1 MLQSVLLLAVCC
13 WTNQSC
19 KYYLQ
24 LYNNSSSS
32 GLHLTSKWK
41 LFIEITIM
49 FYINKNACEKG
60 NHCDSYHLLLSRLQ
74 VELNLRLWTKTW
86 TFSLVNNGKTLMDKI
101 IGPQW
106 LKFYDADFH
115 TGSLYHICIY
125 ICACTKIN
133 LLIDVCL
140 QMSWNISRIEIQGLY
155 QVIVLVTRFLFILQ
169 VNRTTDF
176 AFLRRILKPR
186 RKDFFVLLP

>member
-1 MLQSVLLLAVCC
+1 
-13 WTNQSC
+13 
-19 KYYLQ
+19 
-24 LYNNSSSS
+24 
-32 GLHLTSKWK
+32 
-41 LFIEITIM
+41 
-49 FYINKNACEKG
+49 
-60 NHCDSYHLLLSRLQ
+60 
-74 VELNLRLWTKTW
+74 
-86 TFSLVNNGKTLMDKI
+86 MDKI

-155 QVIVLVTRFLFILQ
+155 QVIVLVTGFIFMLP
-169 VNRTTDF
+169 VNVLKDFALLNRTVIQSDSQSAKKRLF
-176 AFLRRILKPR
+176 
-186 RKDFFVLLP
+186 